1 MALGLPSNRSTSS
14 TRTRRGGS
22 CLKDI
27 YIRPFSSIELACA
40 VRQPSPCVRALC
52 ESGVLFH
59 MSHLKLHFTLHSWQ
73 SSHFTVHTSHC
84 TLHTAPFA
92 VNTSLHTVLLRLH
105 TSHFT
110 LHTALF
116 TPFLTALFTLQTSHF
131 TLRSSRPTLHTALFT
146 PHTSS
151 RLSSSHLIPAQTCYV
166 LLGYFHVIWAQ
177 LKLAH
182 ALDLLSTSARLSV
195 THVDSSTC
203 QKA

>member
-1 MALGLPSNRSTSS
+1 MTESNLSLGTQTFTSS
-14 TRTRRGGS
+14 TRTRWGGS

-27 YIRPFSSIELACA
+27 RTFSSIELACA

-110 LHTALF
+110 LHTPHFALHSSGRSLLNSEKVLH
-116 TPFLTALFTLQTSHF
+116 TDKILQFS
-131 TLRSSRPTLHTALFT
+131 LLSSRPTLHTS
-146 PHTSS
+146 HCWHHIGTSC
-151 RLSSSHLIPAQTCYV
+151 IT
-166 LLGYFHVIWAQ
+166 
-177 LKLAH
+177 
-182 ALDLLSTSARLSV
+182 
-195 THVDSSTC
+195 
-203 QKA
+203 

>member
-1 MALGLPSNRSTSS
+1 MLPITHTHKCVYTSS
-14 TRTRRGGS
+14 ARARRGGS

-27 YIRPFSSIELACA
+27 HKTFLIYRTCMRRAPAK
-40 VRQPSPCVRALC
+40 PVRACTLRKWC
-52 ESGVLFH
+52 LV
-59 MSHLKLHFTLHSWQ
+59 SHVTFEAPLHTSQLTVFTLHSPHFTLHS
-73 SSHFTVHTSHC
+73 SHCTLRSQHFTSHC
-84 TLHTAPFA
+84 TLKTP
-92 VNTSLHTVLLRLH
+92 
-105 TSHFT
+105 HFT